1 MVSLAD
7 VLPDEDKKNKP
18 SKGISLIDVTDED
31 KKIKKLERFVLFYQA

>member
-18 SKGISLIDVTDED
+18 SKGISLIDVTDEKED
-31 KKIKKLERFVLFYQA
+31 KEVGTIRSIL